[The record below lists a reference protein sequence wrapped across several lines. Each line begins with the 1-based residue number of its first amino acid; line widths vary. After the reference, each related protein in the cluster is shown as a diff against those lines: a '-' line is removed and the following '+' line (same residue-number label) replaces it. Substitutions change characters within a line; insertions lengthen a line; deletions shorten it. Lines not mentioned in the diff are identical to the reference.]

1 MARMGERESAILSW
15 IAAHA
20 PATVGEVATEFE
32 NSQGLARTTL
42 LTVMERLRA
51 KGFLT
56 REKIEGV
63 YRYAPS
69 EPHSDQLRDLVGRF
83 VERSLGGSLEPFV
96 AYLSKDAKLTEVQKE
111 QLRQLVQSLNEDD
124 SQQDQNSQEVK

>member
-1 MARMGERESAILSW
+1 MAKMGERESAILAW

-20 PATVGEVATEFE
+20 PATVGEVAVEFE
-32 NSQGLARTTL
+32 QSHGLARTTL

-63 YRYAPS
+63 FRYAPS
-69 EPHSDQLRDLVGRF
+69 EPHGDQLRVMVGRF

-111 QLRQLVQSLNEDD
+111 QLRQLVESLNEDD
-124 SQQDQNSQEVK
+124 PRQDDHSQEVK